1 MEDIVEEFP
10 SLEVRHEAMKRVFQ
24 SLEQENDGRT
34 SRLETS
40 RMPDSDRAKVSGF
53 DKDECGDL
61 NANPQEVFEK
71 RVPATFNRLSYPNM
85 ATVDV
90 LDMPHDKKPK
100 IVPSDEDSTA
110 GKAYFFPELRSL
122 IEDKLEEAKV
132 ETLSNHLERE
142 LARR

>member
-1 MEDIVEEFP
+1 M
-10 SLEVRHEAMKRVFQ
+10 EVRHEAMKRVFQ

-53 DKDECGDL
+53 DKDESGDL
-61 NANPQEVFEK
+61 NANPQEVVEK

-85 ATVDV
+85 ATVV

-100 IVPSDEDSTA
+100 TVPSDEDSTA
-110 GKAYFFPELRSL
+110 GKASFVSELRSL
-122 IEDKLEEAKV
+122 IEDKLEETKV